1 MIAYDAMTEK
11 EKTKPVWVSP
21 RTRQL
26 LFRRAGELQVKTGQK
41 VTLERL
47 IEVALE
53 LLDIEAAAK
62 LILEKSKEASP
73 DLRGNEASDNPI
85 KVATA

>member
-1 MIAYDAMTEK
+1 M
-11 EKTKPVWVSP
+11 
-21 RTRQL
+21 
-26 LFRRAGELQVKTGQK
+26 KTGQK

-73 DLRGNEASDNPI
+73 DPRGNEASGNPI